1 MGSSRFQDL
10 GSCKILTGL
19 SAEKEAGE
27 KKKRKKGKATKRDP
41 SATATTTTTKVKTKT
56 KSEKTQKGRQNTY
69 EK

>member
-27 KKKRKKGKATKRDP
+27 KKKREKGKATKRDP
-41 SATATTTTTKVKTKT
+41 SATTTKVKTKT